1 MEMTAA
7 PAGVALEV
15 RGLSRSFTEKKSGRQ
30 LPVLDSLDLVI
41 SEGRLTCV
49 VGPSGCG
56 KTTLLRVIAGLVPPT
71 AGEVLVEGRAVSGPG
86 PDRGMVFQEYA
97 LFPWRTVLR
106 NVEFGL
112 SLQGTGRERTRAR
125 AERYIRTVGLDGCED
140 LYPRELS
147 GGMKQRVAIARTL
160 AVEPKVLLMDEPFA
174 SLDAQTRNGM
184 QEFLVGLWR
193 STPTTIVFVT
203 HSVDEA
209 VFLGQEVVC
218 LSDRPAR
225 VLETFTN
232 DLPYPRNRTGPEFT
246 ELRRRVLE
254 RLAGSTAAVEP

>member
-1 MEMTAA
+1 MEVGAA
-7 PAGVALEV
+7 AVPALEL
-15 RGLSRSFTEKKSGRQ
+15 RGLGKSFTEEKSGRE
-30 LPVLDSLDLVI
+30 LRVLDSLDL
-41 SEGRLTCV
+41 SMEEGRMTCV

-56 KTTLLRVIAGLVPPT
+56 KTTLLRVIAGLEEPT
-71 AGEVLVEGRAVSGPG
+71 SGKVLVEGAEVSGPG

-97 LFPWRTVLR
+97 LFPWRTVMR

-112 SLQGTGRERTRAR
+112 SLQGYSREGARERAG
-125 AERYIRTVGLDGCED
+125 RYIGTVGLEGCED

-184 QEFLVGLWR
+184 QEFLVELWR
-193 STPTTIVFVT
+193 RTPPTIVFVT

-209 VFLGQEVVC
+209 VFLGEEIVC
-218 LSDRPAR
+218 LSERPAR
-225 VLETFTN
+225 VLESYRN
-232 DLPYPRNRTGPEFT
+232 DLPYPRNRTGPGFT
-246 ELRRRVLE
+246 ALRRRILDQM
-254 RLAGSTAAVEP
+254 AVGR